1 MIVGAPS
8 EILRWS
14 RTVQVL
20 RSLVVL
26 AGVAALVLAG
36 WGGGLP
42 LLAAVLGGFGLL
54 SAAANPGGL
63 GPGVVLAAAGLA
75 WVLRYG
81 GDAPPVAGTAG
92 LALLLALHHQAAA
105 LAAALPV
112 RATVERALLVRFAR
126 HGALVLGLTAV
137 VGVLALGLARPG
149 GSVPL
154 ELLGIVAAVAAVSV
168 PVLLSR
174 FGPR

>member
-1 MIVGAPS
+1 MIVPAPTDL
-8 EILRWS
+8 LRWS
-14 RTVQVL
+14 RPVQVL
-20 RSLVVL
+20 RGLVIV
-26 AGVAALVLAG
+26 AGLGALVLAA

-42 LLAAVLGGFGLL
+42 VAAAVLGGFGLL
-54 SAAANPGGL
+54 SAAANPGGM
-63 GPGVVLAAAGLA
+63 GPGVVLGGAALA

-81 GDAPPVAGTAG
+81 ADPPPVAGTAA
-92 LALLLALHHQAAA
+92 LTLLLALHHQSAA

-137 VGVLALGLARPG
+137 VGAVTLGLARPG

-154 ELLGIVAAVAAVSV
+154 ELLGVAAAVIAVTV
-168 PVLLSR
+168 PVVLSR
-174 FGPR
+174 SGPR

>member
-1 MIVGAPS
+1 MIVPDPH

-14 RTVQVL
+14 RPVQVL
-20 RSLVVL
+20 RGLLVV
-26 AGVAALVLAG
+26 AGIGALVLAA

-42 LLAAVLGGFGLL
+42 LVAAVLGGLGLL

-63 GPGVVLAAAGLA
+63 GPGIVLAGAGLA

-81 GDAPPVAGTAG
+81 PDAPPVAGTAA

-105 LAAALPV
+105 LGAALPV
-112 RATVERALLVRFAR
+112 RARVERALLVRFAR
-126 HGALVLGLTAV
+126 HGALVLGLTVV
-137 VGVLALGLARPG
+137 VGVFALGLARPG

-154 ELLGIVAAVAAVSV
+154 ELLGVAAAVVAVTV
-168 PVLLSR
+168 PVVLSR
-174 FGPR
+174 SGSR